1 MKRNIKRFSLITLL
15 FTLLLAMSS
24 MVVLSAFS
32 KDETTLDDV
41 VKMKTTAEPVNNFKE
56 KPVSKKVVN
65 KKESSK
71 KEIAENKVKEKNKES
86 KKNEKKEIVENDKKD
101 EEENKNKER
110 IKEEEHNGKY
120 TSTTDLNVRSQP
132 SLHAEII
139 ESISPSQKAVASKKA
154 NNDGVTWYKVKVNG
168 IEGWASSAYLTS
180 FEEYTKKV
188 EEAKKQKEKQKKKNK
203 ASKEKSYQP
212 NTFYFNGKAVPYK
225 NGGRKNGQAVIDS
238 HGGTKYAST
247 WGGAEVFDGN
257 DGLNTHFIG
266 HNPGPFNGVWTAD
279 EFIVTDSSGEP
290 FRYKVTRRFKLEDG
304 TVHFGVDT
312 TEGWSGVVNPHKGDM
327 ITVQTCLTN
336 HDTLNWIIEAER
348 VN

>member
-71 KEIAENKVKEKNKES
+71 KEIAENKVKEKNKEKTKNKIKKKNKES
-86 KKNEKKEIVENDKKD
+86 KKNEKKEIVENDKKN

-110 IKEEEHNGKY
+110 IKEEEHNGEY

-188 EEAKKQKEKQKKKNK
+188 EEAKKQKEKQKKKN
-203 ASKEKSYQP
+203 
-212 NTFYFNGKAVPYK
+212 
-225 NGGRKNGQAVIDS
+225 
-238 HGGTKYAST
+238 
-247 WGGAEVFDGN
+247 
-257 DGLNTHFIG
+257 
-266 HNPGPFNGVWTAD
+266 
-279 EFIVTDSSGEP
+279 
-290 FRYKVTRRFKLEDG
+290 
-304 TVHFGVDT
+304 
-312 TEGWSGVVNPHKGDM
+312 
-327 ITVQTCLTN
+327 
-336 HDTLNWIIEAER
+336 
-348 VN
+348 